1 MPEDGPLSVRYE
13 ICVEG
18 DEAAVPPHVGNRVFL
33 ILREAIRNAVAH
45 SGCKRVTVGLEVT
58 PSGVMDSVE
67 DDGLGF
73 EADGNGEPNRGV
85 GLRAMKEHAAL
96 LGGALRVSSEPDACT
111 KVEVSVPL
119 REEDA

>member
-45 SGCKRVTVGLEVT
+45 SGCKRVTVGLEVA
-58 PSGVMDSVE
+58 PSGVMGSVE

-73 EADGNGEPNRGV
+73 EAAGGANGGGV
-85 GLRAMKEHAAL
+85 GLRAMKERAVL
-96 LGGALRVSSEPDACT
+96 LGGALRVSSEPDAGT
-111 KVEVSVPL
+111 KVEVYVPL